1 MTDPREL
8 PPPRNVLIRMF
19 MLIAEPR
26 GQRVLL
32 FVIYLCLAVGGLEL
46 VLTPPGKFHAVLG
59 FGLVLAFG
67 ALVLVAGAFGAIAVL
82 PGIRWL
88 ERAGIVALW
97 TGLFIFEVLVAALQ
111 ASAISFIFGLVLA
124 GFAGLRFIM
133 IRQYA
138 LTPKLG

>member
-1 MTDPREL
+1 VTGVRAL
-8 PPPRNVLIRMF
+8 ASRWFL
-19 MLIAEPR
+19 LIAEPR
-26 GQRVLL
+26 VQRILL
-32 FVIYLCLAVGGLEL
+32 FVIYVCLALGGLEL
-46 VLTPPGKFHAVLG
+46 VATPPGKFHAVLG

-67 ALVLVAGAFGAIAVL
+67 ALVLVAGVFGAIAVL

-111 ASAISFIFGLVLA
+111 ASTISFIFGLVL
-124 GFAGLRFIM
+124 GLLFVIRFIQ